1 MKNTHSLKKIVTIII
16 AFCTLQVFSQIPAGY
31 YDSSSGLTGNELKSS
46 LHQIIDNHIEF
57 PYTSN
62 NTDVWDILKEADRD
76 PNNTNNVI
84 GIYSGFSMVASEEYA
99 NGNGWNREHVWAKSR
114 GDFGTTLGAGTDAH
128 HLRAADISTN
138 SARNNRN
145 FDNCTD
151 PYTDESGIYSGPTES
166 FTSSSEYVWQPRASV
181 KGDVARM
188 LFYMTVRYEGTNGEQ
203 DLELTEVLLSDTDKT
218 PFHAKTATLLQWHKE
233 DPVDAAE
240 RTRNDIVYSYQQNRN
255 PFIDHPEYVCEIYTC
270 DAANA
275 APVFTSTPI
284 TTAAENEVYTYDIN
298 ASDSDGDVL
307 IMTAA
312 TKPTWLT
319 FEDNGNG
326 TGTLSGT
333 PSRVDAGLHAIVLE
347 ISDGVATSATQQT
360 FDINVNAEGEVSNT
374 ELFFSEYIEG
384 SSYNKGLEIANFTG
398 TAVNLAEYSIFKQ
411 TNGAGTWS
419 SELSLSGTIAN
430 EDVYVIVNTSANTE
444 MQAVTD
450 LATGSG
456 SMTFNGNDPVALFK
470 NGTLI
475 DVIGTFNSTSK
486 YAENKTLV
494 RSAFVSK
501 PNLTY
506 TVSEWE
512 VFTTD
517 TSTDLGMHTFSKELN
532 TFTADGNWSEAAKW
546 TRGVPISN
554 SDIIIADN
562 IFVTIDTD
570 DISIRNFTLNT
581 EAKMVIPKDKEVTI
595 NGNLLING
603 VLSLESDVNS
613 SGVLFVKGTTSGT
626 VTYKRGGLIA
636 NEWSLV
642 STPFSGQ
649 KIISFAENIEND
661 LRTKNTD
668 AQITYAIGSYDDSK
682 AAGDK
687 WQYYNKTTTEE
698 EEEEEEFSAGIGY
711 SMSRN
716 TDGAVS
722 FTGALNINN
731 ISKNV
736 TTDQWVVVGNPY
748 TTYLAANKN
757 GNSSFLDDNFDALND
772 NFKGLYVWDNSQE
785 KYTAVSEVDAVKR
798 SFAPGQGFFVKL
810 KNGQT
815 NIIFNQD
822 KRQLKNGGTIEFSK
836 NVNLAPEIV
845 VSVSNKS
852 LTVKTNIKYFKGVT
866 KGLDPGFDIG
876 NYNGA
881 SFDAFTHLVEDSTNV
896 NYTIQSLPNI
906 DLENMIIPLG
916 LKAASGSELVFAAES
931 IDLPGVHII
940 IEDRALNVFKELNES
955 STYLA
960 IINTNTSGVGR
971 FYIHAK
977 QAALNIAEDQ
987 VLNGVNIYL
996 KENTSLIISGL
1007 KGGLTKVKIYSFL
1020 GKQVFKRAFVGSG
1033 VKDISIPTLVKGVYF
1048 LKLQTKEGNLT
1059 KKIILE

>member
-1 MKNTHSLKKIVTIII
+1 MKNTHSLKKIITITI
-16 AFCTLQVFSQIPAGY
+16 AFCTFQIFSQIPDGY
-31 YDSSSGLTGNELKSS
+31 YDSSSGLTGDELKSS
-46 LHQIIDNHIEF
+46 LHQTIDNHIEF
-57 PYTSN
+57 PYSSS

-76 PNNTNNVI
+76 PNNANNVI

-99 NGNGWNREHVWAKSR
+99 DGNGWNREHVWAKSR
-114 GDFGTTLGAGTDAH
+114 GNFGTTLGAGTDVH

-138 SARNNRN
+138 SARSNRN

-151 PYTDESGIYSGPTES
+151 PYTDQSGSYSGPTES
-166 FTSSSEYVWQPRASV
+166 FTSSSEHVWQPRLSV

-188 LFYMTVRYEGTNGEQ
+188 LFYMTVRYEGTNDEE
-203 DLELTEVLLSDTDKT
+203 DLELTEVLLSKADKT
-218 PFHAKTATLLQWHKE
+218 PFHAKIATLLQWHKE

-255 PFIDHPEYVCEIYTC
+255 PFIDHPKYVCEIYTC
-270 DAANA
+270 ANA
-275 APVFTSTPI
+275 LPVFNSTPV
-284 TTAAENEVYTYDIN
+284 TTARENEVYTYNIT

-307 IMTAA
+307 TMTAA

-326 TGTLSGT
+326 TGTLIGT
-333 PSRVDAGLHAIVLE
+333 PSSQDVGLHAIVLE

-360 FDINVNAEGEVSNT
+360 FDINADAEGEVSNT

-398 TAVNLAEYSIFKQ
+398 SAVNLAEYSIFKQ
-411 TNGAGTWS
+411 ANGAGSWG

-430 EDVYVIVNTSANTE
+430 EDVYVIVNTRANTE

-450 LATGSG
+450 LATGSA

-475 DVIGTFNSTSK
+475 DVIGNFNSTSK

-517 TSTDLGMHTFSKELN
+517 TSTDLGKHTLSKELN
-532 TFTADGNWSEAAKW
+532 TFTANGNWSEAAKW
-546 TRGVPISN
+546 SRGIPMFN

-570 DISIRNFTLNT
+570 DISIRNFTLKKG
-581 EAKMVIPKDKEVTI
+581 AKMVIPKDKEVTI

-613 SGVLFVKGTTSGT
+613 SGVLFVKGTSSGT
-626 VTYKRGGLIA
+626 VTYKRGGLLA

-642 STPFSGQ
+642 STPVSGE
-649 KIISFAENIEND
+649 KIISFAENEDNN
-661 LRTKNTD
+661 LRTKNPV
-668 AQITYAIGSYDDSK
+668 APIIYAIGSYDDSK

-687 WQYYNKTTTEE
+687 WQYYNKITS
-698 EEEEEEFSAGIGY
+698 EEEEEFSEGIGY

-731 ISKNV
+731 ISKNFS
-736 TTDQWVVVGNPY
+736 TDQWVVVGNPY

-757 GNSSFLDDNFDALND
+757 GNSSFLNDNFDALND

-785 KYTAVSEVDAVKR
+785 KYTAVSEVDAEKR

-810 KNGQT
+810 KNGET
-815 NIIFNQD
+815 TIIFNQD

-836 NVNLAPEIV
+836 NINLAPEIV
-845 VSVSNKS
+845 VSVSNQS
-852 LTVKTNIKYFKGVT
+852 LTVKTNIKYFEGVT
-866 KGLDPGFDIG
+866 KGFDPGFDIG

-916 LKAASGSELVFAAES
+916 LMASAGSELKFAAES
-931 IDLPGVHII
+931 IDLPDVNVV

-960 IINTNTSGVGR
+960 TINTDMSGVGR

-977 QAALNIAEDQ
+977 QATLNIAQDK

-1007 KGGLTKVKIYSFL
+1007 KGGLTKVKMYSLL
-1020 GKQVFKRAFVGSG
+1020 GKQVFKRAFLGSG
-1033 VKDISIPTLVKGVYF
+1033 VKDVYLPVLVKGVYF
-1048 LKLQTKEGNLT
+1048 LRLQTKEGNLI

>member
-1 MKNTHSLKKIVTIII
+1 MKNTYSLKKIVTIII
-16 AFCTLQVFSQIPAGY
+16 TFCTLQGFSQIPVGY
-31 YDSSSGLTGNELKSS
+31 YDSSSGLTGDELKSE
-46 LHQIIDNHIEF
+46 LHQTINNHIEF
-57 PYTSN
+57 PYSSS

-76 PNNTNNVI
+76 PTNANNVI

-114 GDFGTTLGAGTDAH
+114 GDFGTTLGAGTDVH

-138 SARNNRN
+138 SARSNRN

-151 PYTDESGIYSGPTES
+151 PYTDQSGTYSGPTES
-166 FTSSSEYVWQPRASV
+166 FTSSSEHVWQPRASV

-203 DLELTEVLLSDTDKT
+203 DLELTEVLLSNTDKT

-240 RTRNDIVYSYQQNRN
+240 RTRNDVVYSYQQNRN

-270 DAANA
+270 DAENA

-284 TTAAENEVYTYDIN
+284 TSTVKNEVYTYDVT
-298 ASDSDGDVL
+298 ASDSDGDAL
-307 IMTAA
+307 TMTAA

-326 TGTLSGT
+326 TSTLTGT
-333 PSRVDAGLHAIVLE
+333 PSSEDVGLHAIVLE

-360 FDINVNAEGEVSNT
+360 FDINVNAEGEVLAA

-398 TAVNLAEYSIFKQ
+398 TTVNLAEYSIFKQ

-430 EDVYVIVNTSANTE
+430 EDVYVIVNTRANAE
-444 MQAVTD
+444 MQGVTD
-450 LATGSG
+450 LTTGSG

-475 DVIGTFNSTSK
+475 DVIGTFNSTSN
-486 YAENKTLV
+486 YAKDKTLV

-501 PNLTY
+501 PNLSY
-506 TVSEWE
+506 TVSEWN
-512 VFTTD
+512 VFTTN

-532 TFTADGNWSEAAKW
+532 TFTADGNWSEASKW
-546 TRGVPISN
+546 TRGIPMSN

-562 IFVTIDTD
+562 IFITIDTD
-570 DISIRNFTLNT
+570 DILIRNFTLNT
-581 EAKMVIPKDKEVTI
+581 EATMVIPKDKEVTI
-595 NGNLLING
+595 NGNLIING
-603 VLSLESDVNS
+603 VLSLESDAS
-613 SGVLFVKGTTSGT
+613 SSAVLFVKGTTSGA

-642 STPFSGQ
+642 SPPVSGQ
-649 KIISFAENIEND
+649 KIISFAENVEND
-661 LRTKNTD
+661 LRTKN
-668 AQITYAIGSYDDSK
+668 AFSPITYAIGSYDDSK
-682 AAGDK
+682 ATGDK
-687 WQYYNKTTTEE
+687 WQYYNKITS
-698 EEEEEEFSAGIGY
+698 EEEEEFSEGIGY

-716 TDGAVS
+716 TDGTVS

-731 ISKNV
+731 ISKNFI
-736 TTDQWVVVGNPY
+736 TDQWVVVGNPY

-785 KYTAVSEVDAVKR
+785 KYTAVSEVDADKR

-822 KRQLKNGGTIEFSK
+822 KRQLKNGGTKEFSK
-836 NVNLAPEIV
+836 NVNLAPEIIV
-845 VSVSNKS
+845 HVSNQS
-852 LTVKTNIKYFKGVT
+852 LTVKTNIKYAARVT

-916 LKAASGSELVFAAES
+916 LKAVAGSELVFAAES
-931 IDLPGVHII
+931 IDLPNVNIM

-955 STYLA
+955 LTYLA
-960 IINTNTSGVGR
+960 TINTDTNGVGR

-977 QAALNIAEDQ
+977 QAALNVAEDQ

-996 KENTSLIISGL
+996 KENTNLIISGL
-1007 KGGLTKVKIYSFL
+1007 KGGLTKVKMYSLL
-1020 GKQVFKRAFVGSG
+1020 GKQVFKNAFVGSG
-1033 VKDISIPTLVKGVYF
+1033 VKDVSIPSLVKGVYF